1 MKSIKR
7 LLLVVPIV
15 ALTLGTAGLVVAQAA
30 TQINLV
36 AADNFVVL
44 AGSTVT
50 NIGSSVINGDLGLAP
65 GTSVTGFPAGV
76 INCTQYVANTNATN
90 AQTDLTAAY
99 TNAMNQTPVSTIPT
113 ELGGTTQVAGI
124 YDSSAGTFSI
134 TGTLTLDAQGNDN
147 AVFIFKTASTLI
159 TDSASNVN
167 LINGA
172 QACNIFWV
180 VGSSAT
186 LGSGSNFRGNILA
199 FSSITLNTG
208 VNVTGR
214 VLARN
219 GAVTLDSNTITKAV
233 CAVPAPVITPIPVI
247 VTPISTPTTT
257 PVIVTPVPVL
267 ISEPV
272 VVATKTPTLP
282 ATGVAPGNN
291 TPWNI
296 IIPAGVLSLAALYVA
311 RRKLVA

>member
-1 MKSIKR
+1 MKNLNRWSLI
-7 LLLVVPIV
+7 LLIA
-15 ALTLGTAGLVVAQAA
+15 ALTLGAADLMMAQAA
-30 TQINLV
+30 TKINLGE
-36 AADNFVVL
+36 ADNFVVL

-50 NIGSSVINGDLGLAP
+50 NIGPSVVNGDLGLTP
-65 GTSVTGFPAGV
+65 GASVTGFPAGV
-76 INCTQYVANTNATN
+76 INGTTHIADSNALA

-113 ELGGTTQVAGI
+113 ELGGTTQMAGI
-124 YDSSAGTFSI
+124 YDSSAGTFGI
-134 TGTLTLDAQGNDN
+134 TGTLTLDAQGNPD

-159 TDSASNVN
+159 TDGASSVN

-186 LGSGSNFRGNILA
+186 LGSSSNFRGNILA

-247 VTPISTPTTT
+247 VTPTSTPTTT

-267 ISEPV
+267 ISAPV
-272 VVATKTPTLP
+272 VVATKTPALP
-282 ATGVAPGNN
+282 DTGMTPGNN

-296 IIPAGVLSLAALYVA
+296 IIPAGVLLLAGLYLV
-311 RRKLVA
+311 RKKLVA